1 MDHRRERQQG
11 EEGRR
16 GPGGEG
22 PVPYTRP
29 WPSAG
34 RRRRPV
40 SARAR
45 RHLLHRR
52 LAILPSDSLATGAQL
67 LAAALVL
74 ALLFV
79 LPGLAWGPVL
89 APGSGSIVTVGR
101 AAGASLLVAAPAC
114 TLLAALGALS
124 PPVVI
129 AVLAALGV
137 APFLLPGRRRAAA
150 RAFRGAVRGV
160 RSRRRATVLGITAAA
175 ALVAV
180 VLVVLP
186 SRAAVGDAL
195 LPFSST
201 VWYYANLARETALAT
216 GFPEA
221 LPEWGTL
228 RPFQADYLPVT
239 AHTAA
244 AFALLPGL
252 DLRVVLE
259 GYRLAVL
266 GAALATAA
274 MLLRRFVSTW
284 PAVLGACLLLAT
296 VRLEGKFLAY
306 RPETWALALALFT
319 LWLADRAMVE
329 RSRRLAVVALAGAA
343 VTWLAHAEVFLL
355 LGPALAGLAAG
366 RLLVTGGRP
375 GLRIP
380 SRAALVRVGAV
391 CTLVF
396 VGGLLAGSTAAF
408 TLTGELRVLGY
419 VARERLEAPAPAP
432 PPADEVPP
440 GWTFTE
446 DPTWDFYVAAVAP
459 GQLGREPPVS
469 FTDRRLLPRSILHVW
484 PGLDARFP
492 GLLVVLA
499 VLLVAPWLA
508 WPLLDAR
515 RRRALLAAAV
525 FGVGLAA
532 GAYLLFAI
540 SDTYVPMRT
549 GPRRLLPY
557 ELVLPVVAALLLLVT
572 GDRVLR
578 PGWRALLP
586 RRGAAL
592 AAGLAMALVTA
603 AMIAPAP
610 GGQPDD
616 DPEPGLSQAGY
627 DAYRWIDANLPAGA
641 RILANA
647 YTDGSVAALARRTG
661 IVDGRA
667 VYLEDRAF
675 LAESTALLLGA
686 RTVFLDPDGPG
697 ARRYLAREGV
707 THLLVAADGATGADL
722 GGYLPFTT
730 DLAALDRSAGYTLV
744 RSFDGGRL
752 RLYAVRAPAAPGG

>member
-1 MDHRRERQQG
+1 M
-11 EEGRR
+11 
-16 GPGGEG
+16 
-22 PVPYTRP
+22 PYTRP

-40 SARAR
+40 PARAR

-89 APGSGSIVTVGR
+89 APGSGSPIVTVGR

-114 TLLAALGALS
+114 TLLAALDVLS
-124 PPVVI
+124 PPAVI
-129 AVLAALGV
+129 AALAALTI

-150 RAFRGAVRGV
+150 RAFRAAVRGA
-160 RSRRRATVLGITAAA
+160 RGRRRATVLGITAAA

-180 VLVVLP
+180 VLVVAP

-201 VWYYANLARETALAT
+201 VWYYANLARETALAG
-216 GFPEA
+216 GFPDA

-228 RPFQADYLPVT
+228 RPFQTDYLPVT

-244 AFALLPGL
+244 AFALLPDL
-252 DLRVVLE
+252 DVRVVLE
-259 GYRLAVL
+259 AYRLVVL
-266 GAALATAA
+266 GAALAVGAL
-274 MLLRRFVSTW
+274 LLRRFVSTW
-284 PAVLGACLLLAT
+284 PAILGACLLLAT
-296 VRLEGKFLAY
+296 VRLEGKLLAY
-306 RPETWALALALFT
+306 RPETWALVLALFT

-329 RSRRLAVVALAGAA
+329 RSRRLAVVAVASAA

-366 RLLVTGGRP
+366 RLLVTGGRL
-375 GLRIP
+375 GLRVP
-380 SRAALVRVGAV
+380 SRAALGRVGAV
-391 CTLVF
+391 AVIVF
-396 VGGLLAGSTAAF
+396 VGGLLAGSAAAF
-408 TLTGELRVLGY
+408 ALTGELRVLGY
-419 VARERLEAPAPAP
+419 VARERVEEPAPAP

-440 GWTFTE
+440 GWTFTD

-492 GLLVVLA
+492 GLLVVL
-499 VLLVAPWLA
+499 VGLLAAPWLA

-515 RRRALLAAAV
+515 SRRALVAAYV
-525 FGVGLAA
+525 FGAGLLV

-549 GPRRLLPY
+549 GPRRLMPY
-557 ELVLPVVAALLLLVT
+557 ELVLPVVAAVVLLVL
-572 GDRVLR
+572 GDRILR
-578 PGWRALLP
+578 PGWRALLA
-586 RRGAAL
+586 RRGAVL

-603 AMIAPAP
+603 AAIAPAP
-610 GGQPDD
+610 DASLDD
-616 DPEPGLSQAGY
+616 DLEPGLTPAGY
-627 DAYRWIDANLPAGA
+627 EAYRWIDANLPAEA
-641 RILANA
+641 RLLDNA

-675 LAESTALLLGA
+675 LAESTALLLAA
-686 RTVFLDPDGPG
+686 RTLFLDPDGPG
-697 ARRYLAREGV
+697 ARRYVAREGV
-707 THLLVAADGATGADL
+707 THLLVAAEGATGADL
-722 GGYLPFTT
+722 GGYLPFVT

-752 RLYAVRAPAAPGG
+752 RLYAVRAPAASGG